1 MSSDAHTGHRQ
12 RCPCSATCAFVR
24 QGAVLT
30 SVCELVTEGETL
42 CSIWCN
48 SDVIMLDYQV
58 KVRPIPGMF
67 VQSVPAT
74 VIPWGRIKPEQRDL
88 LMRSIRQDE

>member
-1 MSSDAHTGHRQ
+1 
-12 RCPCSATCAFVR
+12 
-24 QGAVLT
+24 
-30 SVCELVTEGETL
+30 
-42 CSIWCN
+42 
-48 SDVIMLDYQV
+48 MLDYQV